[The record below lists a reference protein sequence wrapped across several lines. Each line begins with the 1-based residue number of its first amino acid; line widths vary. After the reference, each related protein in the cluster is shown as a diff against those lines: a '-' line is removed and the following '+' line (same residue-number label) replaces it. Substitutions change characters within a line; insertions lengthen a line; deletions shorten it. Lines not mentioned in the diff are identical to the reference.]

1 MKQLRSEAMSFST
14 NPTRLLA
21 NGGLVAG
28 ALIAA
33 ALFTCVPAALA
44 DQDPAADPPNCTAA
58 DLEGV
63 RAGVSASTSVY
74 LFTHPDFNYFMTSLE
89 GMSRQQV
96 GQKVKAYMTTH
107 PDVKAD
113 LTGIR
118 QPLVD
123 IKDRCGAPPS
133 P

>member
-1 MKQLRSEAMSFST
+1 
-14 NPTRLLA
+14 
-21 NGGLVAG
+21 
-28 ALIAA
+28 
-33 ALFTCVPAALA
+33 
-44 DQDPAADPPNCTAA
+44 
-58 DLEGV
+58 
-63 RAGVSASTSVY
+63 
-74 LFTHPDFNYFMTSLE
+74 LFTHPDVNYFFTSLE
-89 GMSRQQV
+89 GVPRNKV
-96 GQKVKAYMTTH
+96 TAKVKDYMASH

>member
-1 MKQLRSEAMSFST
+1 MAFSERT
-14 NPTRLLA
+14 TRLLA
-21 NGGLVAG
+21 SGTVIVGGLLG
-28 ALIAA
+28 A
-33 ALFTCVPAALA
+33 ALFGGVPSALA

-63 RAGVSASTSVY
+63 RTGVSAATSAY

-89 GMSRQQV
+89 GLNREQTGAKIKDYLNV
-96 GQKVKAYMTTH
+96 H
-107 PDVKAD
+107 PQVKAD
-113 LTGIR
+113 MTGIR

-123 IKDRCGAPPS
+123 LRDRCGAPPS

>member
-1 MKQLRSEAMSFST
+1 MSFSE
-14 NPTRLLA
+14 NPVRLLA
-21 NGGLVAG
+21 SGGLVAG
-28 ALIAA
+28 ALVAA
-33 ALFTCVPAALA
+33 ALFGGVPAALA
-44 DQDPAADPPNCTAA
+44 DQDPAADPPNCTTA

-63 RAGVSASTSVY
+63 RAGVAAATSVY

-89 GMSRQQV
+89 GDTRAQV
-96 GQKVKAYMTTH
+96 GQKVKAYMATH
-107 PDVKAD
+107 PDTKAD

-123 IKDRCGAPPS
+123 IKNRCGAPPS